1 MFKIKNDDNEVLLE
15 GEDYT
20 ELVQKMFL
28 MIEYGNVKER
38 LSIFDENRKITLI
51 SLSKKLNINL
61 IPLINNKK
69 IEYLKN
75 NFSKDTLF
83 SIIKDDGT
91 VVDEFYNLER
101 AYSMM
106 YKLEK
111 RNKIKYGLIANNK
124 VISIIDHPFM
134 YQSWYIE
141 APNNLS
147 KSFIVKTNLEQ

>member
-1 MFKIKNDDNEVLLE
+1 MFKIKNDNNEVLLE

-38 LSIFDENRKITLI
+38 LSVFDENRKITLI

-124 VISIIDHPFM
+124 VISIIDHPFI

-141 APNNLS
+141 GPNNSS

>member
-1 MFKIKNDDNEVLLE
+1 MFKIKNDNNEVLLE

-91 VVDEFYNLER
+91 VVDEFYNLVITKIFSLPR
-101 AYSMM
+101 SSDI
-106 YKLEK
+106 YK
-111 RNKIKYGLIANNK
+111 KIG
-124 VISIIDHPFM
+124 ISYMEYFR
-134 YQSWYIE
+134 YKQ
-141 APNNLS
+141 
-147 KSFIVKTNLEQ
+147 